1 MGYPKTQSNLV
12 IKAPICDL
20 AFFRF
25 FGKAKAEAHH
35 PVLRRVANVS
45 IPRLSGIRHGLELQ
59 GSKISV
65 LRASELRKPVA
76 SRQSAA

>member
-1 MGYPKTQSNLV
+1 MGYPKTQFHLV

-35 PVLRRVANVS
+35 PVLRRTEKVG
-45 IPRLSGIRHGLELQ
+45 IPRFSGIRHGLELQ

-65 LRASELRKPVA
+65 LRASELCKPVTC
-76 SRQSAA
+76 RQNAA